1 VEKLDMNNQAVKWKI
16 YIVGHKKIH
25 EDLTRG
31 DKRFNNHNYTFL
43 NVGQME
49 KLENSE
55 KYNCLNQRELPNY
68 ISIGKCWAESEG
80 IYNIWR
86 SRSYKELRYIGFLHY
101 DIEFRL
107 TRRFCPWGST
117 NITQRIEKYICRRE
131 KAHISFATFNTAVDY
146 AQKIMMDPARPN
158 ELTGNGI
165 NCYDQIMADYN
176 RYFNTNYTM
185 SDFFAH
191 KHINL
196 CSCFLMDVATYD
208 KMMAFFDWLVT
219 SHKLDVYDTAHL
231 NRFQGGMAERYFG
244 VFLLFEY
251 EKMLDLSL
259 VHQYDRGWK

>member
-1 VEKLDMNNQAVKWKI
+1 MAD
-16 YIVGHKKIH
+16 
-25 EDLTRG
+25 
-31 DKRFNNHNYTFL
+31 
-43 NVGQME
+43 
-49 KLENSE
+49 
-55 KYNCLNQRELPNY
+55 
-68 ISIGKCWAESEG
+68 
-80 IYNIWR
+80 
-86 SRSYKELRYIGFLHY
+86 RSYKELRYIGFLHY

-208 KMMAFFDWLVT
+208 KMMAFLT
-219 SHKLDVYDTAHL
+219 
-231 NRFQGGMAERYFG
+231 G
-244 VFLLFEY
+244 
-251 EKMLDLSL
+251 
-259 VHQYDRGWK
+259 